1 MTGDDFLLVA
11 FWVTMSCL
19 AVLAATVPQ
28 LKFLT
33 EHGRTATTWRE
44 CESLAGDTDESLA
57 SELLRMLSLIK
68 AVFVN
73 KSWFLHFYITGI
85 ISSLYF
91 IIISGRELEYY
102 ENKVAVLLMFCLHSV
117 RRCYECMYVIKFGSS
132 RMHIAGY
139 IVGLIYYV
147 IVPITLWHEAR
158 DRVFSIFELRTIGGI
173 TLFCVGTLHKATFTG
188 C

>member
-1 MTGDDFLLVA
+1 M
-11 FWVTMSCL
+11 
-19 AVLAATVPQ
+19 
-28 LKFLT
+28 
-33 EHGRTATTWRE
+33 
-44 CESLAGDTDESLA
+44 
-57 SELLRMLSLIK
+57 
-68 AVFVN
+68 
-73 KSWFLHFYITGI
+73 
-85 ISSLYF
+85 
-91 IIISGRELEYY
+91 Y

-173 TLFCVGTLHKATFTG
+173 TLFLCGNVAQSYFHWVLSIKRSTSHVVEQRYIFPRG
-188 C
+188 CGFDHVSCPHYTAEIALYAGLCLLVPISMPIVALFMWVIINLSVVAQRSHEWYWAKFPEEMRKCRRKRILPFVY